1 MGIDWDGPLPPI
13 DGSENTV
20 FVDPPEPLISI
31 IKSFAQQLILLIL
44 VKYGLELYIETL
56 QFVRQAP

>member
-20 FVDPPEPLISI
+20 FVDPPEQPLTDWI
-31 IKSFAQQLILLIL
+31 IKSYAQQLILLIL
-44 VKYGLELYIETL
+44 VLSM
-56 QFVRQAP
+56 A